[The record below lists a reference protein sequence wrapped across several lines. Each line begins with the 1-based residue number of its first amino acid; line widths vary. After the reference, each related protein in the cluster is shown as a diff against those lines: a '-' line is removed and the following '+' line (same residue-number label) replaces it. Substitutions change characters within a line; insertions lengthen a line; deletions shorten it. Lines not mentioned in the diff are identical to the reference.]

1 MKIAIGIPCSDM
13 LYTDFALSL
22 NAMCIHT
29 LMKQIQITA
38 ITTKKGSMVN
48 QARCSLVEDAKQT
61 GATHLLFLDSDHV
74 FPRNTLERLVASGKD
89 IIGVHCVTK
98 RPPIRSNCED
108 MKGKRLTRPGAGVEE
123 VSRLGT
129 GIMLVNLDVFKNMK
143 LPYFEFKFD
152 KGGMFNSN
160 TPHWIG
166 EDYYFCE
173 AARHKGFKIYVDH
186 DLSKECYHIGTAM
199 FGMEELERT
208 NGNQNIN
215 R

>member
-1 MKIAIGIPCSDM
+1 MI
-13 LYTDFALSL
+13 YTDFALCM

-38 ITTKKGSMVN
+38 IISKKGSMVDS
-48 QARCSLVEDAKQT
+48 ARCSLVVDAIQT
-61 GATHLLFLDSDHV
+61 GATHILFLDSDHT
-74 FPRNTLERLVASGKD
+74 FPRDLLERMIRSDKD
-89 IIGVHCVTK
+89 IVGIHQVTK

-108 MKGKRLTRPGAGVEE
+108 MQGNRLTAPGAGLQE
-123 VSRLGT
+123 VTRIGT
-129 GIMLVNLDVFKNMK
+129 GIILIKLAVFNNMK
-143 LPYFEFKFD
+143 LPYFEYRFD
-152 KGGMFNSN
+152 KGMFK

-173 AARHKGFKIYVDH
+173 AARHKGYKIFVDH

-199 FGMEELERT
+199 YGLEELERT
-208 NGNQNIN
+208 NGTKDIN